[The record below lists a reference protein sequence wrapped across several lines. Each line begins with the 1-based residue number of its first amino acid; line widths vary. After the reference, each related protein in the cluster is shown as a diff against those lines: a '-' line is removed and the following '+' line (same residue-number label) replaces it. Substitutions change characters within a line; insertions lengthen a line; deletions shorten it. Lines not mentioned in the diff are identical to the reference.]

1 MKRQDIHTLVTRFFD
16 GETTLEEERRLYAF
30 FQREDVPN
38 DLREYQ
44 EMFRG
49 YAALAPKK
57 ARKHVLIPRWT
68 RLTGIAAV
76 CLVAIS
82 LISYT
87 FFLHS
92 PSKSQEER
100 LAEAVASPVTKRTNK
115 QVDKM
120 TEEVKREVKEVEK
133 PSVEA
138 TVKKVVKKELPPAPP
153 EDVQMPVQTE
163 EEISMPVEW
172 HPVNP
177 SPPEEGTL
185 LYASS
190 ETLEDSTYQD
200 PKRMEDFIVKFAA
213 YHGVEQMPLD
223 CSHSADGTVVTAA
236 YLFPDQKEI
245 DVFGRLLQAACWFD
259 DATPGY
265 HLSFS
270 HLQFFFELRDKRKG
284 LKYLWIADRIN
295 GKILLFSTHSPI
307 GSDLSAE
314 CYRQLH
320 ERLMNIKSNNPN
332 TFNL

>member
-30 FQREDVPN
+30 FQREDVPD
-38 DLREYQ
+38 DLKEYQ

-68 RLTGIAAV
+68 RLTGIAAA

-172 HPVNP
+172 LPVNP

-223 CSHSADGTVVTAA
+223 CSHSADSTVVSAV
-236 YLFPDQKEI
+236 YVFPDKKEVN
-245 DVFGRLLQAACWFD
+245 VFGRLLQAACWYD

-265 HLSFS
+265 LLNFS
-270 HLQFFFELRDKRKG
+270 YQQFFFCLKDLRLG
-284 LKYLWIADRIN
+284 LKYLWIAERLN
-295 GKILLFSTHSPI
+295 GKILLYSTHSPI
-307 GSDLSAE
+307 DAE
-314 CYRQLH
+314 VPSECFRN
-320 ERLMNIKSNNPN
+320 ERDKLTNASINPI
-332 TFNL
+332 TKPI